1 MIAIVCVDHHLGMMF
16 HNRRQS
22 QDRKLR
28 EKIKEITPSLTMN
41 AYSYTLYQDVF
52 KDAYVVE
59 DFFNAD
65 GYCLFENTSV
75 KQYENIIEEL
85 YIFNWNRDYPA
96 DFYLD
101 IDLEQYEC
109 LYEEE
114 FVGTSHEKITLRK
127 YRK

>member
-28 EKIKEITPSLTMN
+28 EKIKEITPSLIMN

-52 KDAYVVE
+52 KDAHVEE

-65 GYCLFENTSV
+65 GYCLFENISV
-75 KQYENIIEEL
+75 KQYEDIIEEL

-101 IDLEQYEC
+101 IDLKQYEC

>member
-28 EKIKEITPSLTMN
+28 EKIKEITPFLTMN

-65 GYCLFENTSV
+65 GYCLFENISV
-75 KQYENIIEEL
+75 KQYEDIIEEL

>member
-1 MIAIVCVDHHLGMMF
+1 MKAIVCIDNHLGMMF

-28 EKIKEITPSLTMN
+28 EKIKELTSVLHMN
-41 AYSYTLYQDVF
+41 AYSYALYQDVF

-59 DFFNAD
+59 DFLDVD
-65 GYCLFENTSV
+65 GYCLFENVSM
-75 KQYENIIEEL
+75 KQYEDIIEEL
-85 YIFNWNRDYPA
+85 YVFYWNRDYPA

-101 IDLEQYEC
+101 IDLDQYEC
-109 LYEEE
+109 FYEEE